1 MKNVLLKTLILT
13 LTLAF
18 ALSGSFTALGFVAPE
33 SAAAFDPNWRL
44 AIDGAVTTPLSLSI
58 SNLQAMGQSQ
68 VSGAIYCEGIFVADG
83 TWTGVPIET
92 LLQAAGADPTA
103 TNLEF
108 YASDY
113 YNINVSTSYALLNN
127 PIIAYTH
134 NGMPTVD
141 ALRLVLPD
149 QTGKYWISLIT
160 EIRVTSSDTYSIGPV
175 AYTSTGGSGGSS
187 GGGTQTQ
194 PTTPP
199 QPIWTPPP
207 TTTTPTQPPVTTQP
221 SPTPQPNQTTTTNST
236 APSVLPTQTATP
248 TQTVTPQPT
257 LTPANSDNQSVPSA
271 TLAPSGDK
279 QIQPLLS
286 SGSGSLLTL
295 EVLGIVAIFAAV
307 AGMAGFIVF
316 ERRKSAKCI

>member
-1 MKNVLLKTLILT
+1 MKNVLLKTLIST
-13 LTLAF
+13 LILAF
-18 ALSGSFTALGFVAPE
+18 ALSGSFAALGFVAPE
-33 SAAAFDPNWRL
+33 TAAAFDPNWRL
-44 AIDGAVTTPLSLSI
+44 TIDGAVTTPLSLSM
-58 SNLQAMGQSQ
+58 SNLQTMDQSQ

-108 YASDY
+108 YASDN

-127 PIIAYTH
+127 PIIAYSH
-134 NGMPTVD
+134 NGQPTVD

-149 QTGKYWISLIT
+149 QTGNFWISLIT

-175 AYTSTGGSGGSS
+175 SFTSTGGSG

-194 PTTPP
+194 PTMPPQPVTTPP
-199 QPIWTPPP
+199 QATS
-207 TTTTPTQPPVTTQP
+207 TPTQPPVTTQP
-221 SPTPQPNQTTTTNST
+221 SPTPQQTQTPTTNST
-236 APSVLPTQTATP
+236 APSVMPTQTTTP
-248 TQTVTPQPT
+248 TQPANTQPT

-271 TLAPSGDK
+271 TTAPSGDK

-286 SGSGSLLTL
+286 SGLGSPLTL

-307 AGMAGFIVF
+307 AGTTGFIIF
-316 ERRKSAKCI
+316 ERRKSAKCV